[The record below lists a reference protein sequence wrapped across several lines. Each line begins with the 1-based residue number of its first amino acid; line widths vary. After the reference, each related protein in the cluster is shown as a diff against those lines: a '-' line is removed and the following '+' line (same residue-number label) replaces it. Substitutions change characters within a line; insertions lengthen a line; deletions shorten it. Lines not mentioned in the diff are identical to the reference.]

1 MKTECILTT
10 NLDGFKLFKRGKV
23 RDVYDLDDK
32 LLIVS
37 TDRISCF
44 DVVLPTPI
52 PCKGKVLNQIS
63 KFWFDFTKGIIANHL
78 LTTDINQYPPS
89 LKKYGNILDRRS
101 MLVKKTR
108 PLAIECIVRGYIS
121 GSAWKEYQQKG
132 SIWDLK
138 LPSGLQQS
146 QELPE
151 AIFTPSTKAEQGHD
165 INISDS
171 QAIKI
176 VGKELYEKVKSKT
189 LAMYK
194 KAKDYAS
201 SRGIIIADTK
211 FEFGLINNDLI
222 LIDEII
228 TPDSSRFWPKDSY
241 TPGVSQSSFDKQF
254 VRDYLE
260 GLGWDKNPPAPYL
273 PEEIVRKTTEKYLEA
288 YTRITGC
295 AL

>member
-1 MKTECILTT
+1 MECVLTT
-10 NLDGFKLFKRGKV
+10 NLKGLKLFKRGKV
-23 RDVYDLDDK
+23 RDVYDLGDK

-44 DVVLPTPI
+44 DLVLPTPI
-52 PCKGKVLNQIS
+52 PYKGKVLNQIS

-78 LTTDINQYPPS
+78 LTADINQYPPS
-89 LKKYGNILDRRS
+89 LKKYGNILDGRS

-108 PLAIECIVRGYIS
+108 SLAIECIVRGYIS

-132 SIWDLK
+132 SICGLK

-176 VGKELYEKVKSKT
+176 TGKELYEKVKSKT
-189 LAMYK
+189 LAIYK

-201 SRGIIIADTK
+201 GRGIIIADTK

-241 TPGVSQSSFDKQF
+241 APGASQPSFDKQF

-260 GLGWDKNPPAPYL
+260 GLGWDKTPPAPEL
-273 PEEIVRKTTEKYLEA
+273 PDEIVKKTAEKYLEA
-288 YTRITGC
+288 YNKITGC